1 MGNTESVIEECLD
14 LFENSGSIYGHIWVD
29 DFLFYDFFVFS
40 QFLDFLHFIFV
51 LV

>member
-1 MGNTESVIEECLD
+1 MGI
-14 LFENSGSIYGHIWVD
+14 FWVD
-29 DFLFYDFFVFS
+29 DFLFYDFFAFS